1 MNTPKIITSPE
12 TLKFNHLVEQFD
24 KLTDFRLDRS
34 DPWAVALECER
45 QAERAI
51 DTQRAAG
58 WYRLALAIKDAER
71 AINPRRLE
79 DVAPVT
85 AEMAD

>member
-1 MNTPKIITSPE
+1 MTKNIQTNAQTR
-12 TLKFNHLVEQFD
+12 KFNHLVEQFD

-34 DPWAVALECER
+34 DPWAIVLECER